1 MDAETYESCPREINV
16 RQVVSRRRGYQDTF
30 FITSFTD
37 QRLVSAKEI
46 VALYLRRWNVETD
59 FRSLKCA
66 LDAGILSCRSAEM
79 IEKELWVHLLA
90 YNLTR
95 LLMSE
100 AAALCDRE
108 PRSISFRH
116 TVQLWSAWSQC
127 GQQLDAQGWVYL
139 LEAVAGRRVGNR
151 PGRREPR
158 AIKRRPKPRKLLD
171 MPRSHA
177 RNCCYR
183 FEQ

>member
-1 MDAETYESCPREINV
+1 MQRPTNRVQGKSMCVRWSAAAVGIRTPFSLPHSLTNV
-16 RQVVSRRRGYQDTF
+16 WSAPKRLSHCTCVDGTWKL
-30 FITSFTD
+30 TSA
-37 QRLVSAKEI
+37 RSSA
-46 VALYLRRWNVETD
+46 LW
-59 FRSLKCA
+59 
-66 LDAGILSCRSAEM
+66 ILSCRSAEM

-100 AAALCDRE
+100 AAALCDRK
-108 PRSISFRH
+108 PRSIRFRH
-116 TVQLWSAWSQC
+116 TVQLWSSWSQC
-127 GQQLDAQGWVYL
+127 GQQLDAEGWVFL
-139 LEAVAGRRVGNR
+139 LQAVAGHRVGNR

-158 AIKRRPKPRKLLD
+158 AIKRRSKPRKLLD